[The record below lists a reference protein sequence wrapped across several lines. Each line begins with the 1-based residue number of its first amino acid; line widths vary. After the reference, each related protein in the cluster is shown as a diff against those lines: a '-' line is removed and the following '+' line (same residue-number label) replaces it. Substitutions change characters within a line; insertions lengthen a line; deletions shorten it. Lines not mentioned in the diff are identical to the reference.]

1 MKKPRLK
8 KYLMKSAIIGLLLF
22 AICFITALFVVD
34 RINSRDSENIHTKLS
49 NGLRGT
55 ARSFLLSSDPEKV
68 LSGGLESDEYGTAAA
83 RIDMIVKLYAH
94 AGEYF
99 AVLHDRNGNVISD
112 PSKAVFFKVDERDN
126 TDDDKKTVTL
136 ESEYND
142 DWKEILEARDKAQ
155 EEYAMASGMQD
166 RTGYY
171 DNSGDSGED
180 EDNIEFPMESV
191 RIYMDEIYVK
201 GGHFYPGKVHLI
213 VKAAYSS
220 RSDGVV
226 KEILTKDMTPEHPE
240 EYEKITKAQGR
251 YTYDETSRQP
261 QVVGID
267 KDSYLW
273 MDYDYYTKEL
283 YKDFDY
289 EEFADETNIG
299 ENEMTYRTDKEFMH
313 HLNGNIMSLNVNNE
327 LSGAEYVLVSLF
339 DYSILESRDGQLMDH
354 FGEEDQVNLF
364 TRFWIPIGLL
374 ALLLLEGIALAIGG
388 LRYTKAK
395 ASYDIK
401 CYRIET
407 TNAMAHDLKTPL
419 TAISGYAE
427 NLLEQVQVDKREYYA
442 KAIIS
447 NIEYM
452 DQMIHD
458 ILELSKSEDERQT
471 VSMENLELSEFVNEE
486 LGSFIHL
493 IEDRG
498 LSVSISG
505 ECSVKTDKRMMK
517 SLIDN
522 LLSNAVKYAAPESE
536 IQIRLGEAAGTAGFL
551 RPRNA
556 GILTITNKLEEPLNK
571 TADELV
577 KPYVKGDNS
586 RGDRS
591 GSGVGL
597 TIVENVA
604 GKLKYKVSYEI
615 SSEEF
620 TIGVYFG

>member
-1 MKKPRLK
+1 MKKPGLK
-8 KYLMKSAIIGLLLF
+8 KYLIRSGIIGLFLF
-22 AICFITALFVVD
+22 VICFITALFVVD
-34 RINSRDSENIHTKLS
+34 RTNSRDVEAIHVKLS

-55 ARSFLLSSDPEKV
+55 ARSVLLSSDPYKV
-68 LSGGLESDEYGTAAA
+68 LSEGLESDEYGTAIA
-83 RIDMIVKLYAH
+83 RIDMITKLYAH

-112 PSKAVFFKVDERDN
+112 PSRAVFFKVEERDSN
-126 TDDDKKTVTL
+126 DGDKKTVTL
-136 ESEYND
+136 ETEYND

-155 EEYAMASGMQD
+155 EEYAIASGMQN

-191 RIYMDEIYVK
+191 GIYMDELYVK
-201 GGHFYPGKVHLI
+201 GGHFYPGKVHLL
-213 VKAAYSS
+213 VKAVYSS

-226 KEILTKDMTPEHPE
+226 KEILTKDMTPEYPE

-251 YTYDETSRQP
+251 YTYDETTRQP
-261 QVVGID
+261 QAVGVD

-273 MDYDYYTKEL
+273 KDYEYYTKEL

-299 ENEMTYRTDKEFMH
+299 ETEMTYRTDKEFMH
-313 HLNGNIMSLNVNNE
+313 HLDGSIMGLNVNNN
-327 LSGAEYVLVSLF
+327 LSGAEYVLISLF
-339 DYSILESRDGQLMDH
+339 DYSILNSRDGQLMDH
-354 FGEEDQVNLF
+354 LGEEDQVNLF
-364 TRFWIPIGLL
+364 TRFWIPIGLFVML
-374 ALLLLEGIALAIGG
+374 LFDGMALVIGG

-427 NLLEQVQVDKREYYA
+427 NLLEQVQVDKREHYA

-471 VSMENLELSEFVNEE
+471 VSIENLELSEFVNEE
-486 LGSFIHL
+486 LNSFIHI
-493 IEDRG
+493 IEERG
-498 LSVSISG
+498 LSVTFSG
-505 ECSVKTDKRMMK
+505 DCTVKTDRKMMK
-517 SLIDN
+517 SLVDN

-536 IQIRLGEAAGTAGFL
+536 IQIRLGENAGTAKNL
-551 RPRNA
+551 KSKKENM
-556 GILTITNKLEEPLNK
+556 LTIINKLDNPIDK
-571 TADELV
+571 TAEELV

-586 RGDRS
+586 RGS
-591 GSGVGL
+591 MKGSGVGL
-597 TIVENVA
+597 AIVENVA
-604 GKLKYKVSYEI
+604 GKLKYKVSYDI
-615 SSEEF
+615 TDDTFS
-620 TIGVYFG
+620 VYVRM